1 MLKSYFISTFRRLKR
16 DKFFSI
22 LNLVGLT
29 VGVTSFILLALYV
42 KNELSVDQFHSK
54 KDQIYIIAENVNGG
68 KDKWARYR
76 TSHAARMQD
85 RIPELSQMAMLSQ
98 LGFDDLIKAN
108 DRSFYVENVYM
119 SNNDFFEIFD
129 FPIKQGNVELNQENK
144 AVITESL
151 ARQYFND
158 ESPIGKVIEVDGTGS
173 FEITAIAVD
182 PPANSRIQF
191 KLLLSNLSELK
202 EAAADFAES
211 GGSIVSAYILLP
223 ENVSIESVQAK
234 VDKLM
239 LDEWPKSALKF
250 DEEGNFE
257 QKMYF
262 FPFSDIHLKSGFTF
276 SLFPVND
283 IRYIYLFGS
292 IACLILMIACL
303 NYVNL
308 ITARSIKKMKE
319 IGLRKVFG
327 ANRKQILRQNIFE
340 SCVYTFISVLLAFA
354 LAERLLP
361 YYNNLIDRQ
370 LSLSYFSLEF
380 FVFVIGLTLIVGL
393 ASGIYPALRLS
404 GFKTINAL
412 HGNSKVKERSGVRR
426 GLVFTQFLV
435 AQSLIVATVII
446 QSQLSYLQNKDLG
459 YDRENALFIKTYGE
473 LGDRTSVFKDEVA
486 RISGVKEVSLTT
498 NIIDHNGITFGKVS
512 EFNGEEES
520 SEEDFFF
527 SNSFEVDFNY
537 LKTIGMRSVLGMTVD
552 EIAEITS
559 EDKIVITKAAQE
571 KLRMEN
577 PIGMRMKFW
586 GKEREVVAVI
596 DDFHNESLKSEI
608 MPSALILTGNHR
620 DFLNIRFESGQT
632 REALSQIEDI
642 WNSMV
647 KDRPFLFQF
656 YDDYYDAN
664 YRKETRLGNVFN
676 VFSGIAIS
684 ISIIGLIGLTTFAAE
699 QRLKEFGIRKVLGA
713 SASQLVGLLSKEF
726 VFLILISFLVAC
738 PIIYIASAD
747 WLDTFKYKITLSPFT
762 FAIGLVIT
770 LVVAFASVW
779 HQSRRV
785 SRVNPT
791 EILRNE

>member
-327 ANRKQILRQNIFE
+327 ANRKQTHRQNIFE
-340 SCVYTFISVLLAFA
+340 SCV
-354 LAERLLP
+354 
-361 YYNNLIDRQ
+361 
-370 LSLSYFSLEF
+370 
-380 FVFVIGLTLIVGL
+380 
-393 ASGIYPALRLS
+393 
-404 GFKTINAL
+404 
-412 HGNSKVKERSGVRR
+412 
-426 GLVFTQFLV
+426 
-435 AQSLIVATVII
+435 
-446 QSQLSYLQNKDLG
+446 
-459 YDRENALFIKTYGE
+459 
-473 LGDRTSVFKDEVA
+473 
-486 RISGVKEVSLTT
+486 
-498 NIIDHNGITFGKVS
+498 
-512 EFNGEEES
+512 
-520 SEEDFFF
+520 
-527 SNSFEVDFNY
+527 
-537 LKTIGMRSVLGMTVD
+537 
-552 EIAEITS
+552 
-559 EDKIVITKAAQE
+559 
-571 KLRMEN
+571 
-577 PIGMRMKFW
+577 
-586 GKEREVVAVI
+586 
-596 DDFHNESLKSEI
+596 
-608 MPSALILTGNHR
+608 
-620 DFLNIRFESGQT
+620 
-632 REALSQIEDI
+632 
-642 WNSMV
+642 
-647 KDRPFLFQF
+647 
-656 YDDYYDAN
+656 
-664 YRKETRLGNVFN
+664 
-676 VFSGIAIS
+676 
-684 ISIIGLIGLTTFAAE
+684 
-699 QRLKEFGIRKVLGA
+699 
-713 SASQLVGLLSKEF
+713 
-726 VFLILISFLVAC
+726 
-738 PIIYIASAD
+738 
-747 WLDTFKYKITLSPFT
+747 
-762 FAIGLVIT
+762 
-770 LVVAFASVW
+770 
-779 HQSRRV
+779 
-785 SRVNPT
+785 
-791 EILRNE
+791 

>member
-1 MLKSYFISTFRRLKR
+1 MKR

>member
-1 MLKSYFISTFRRLKR
+1 MKR

-620 DFLNIRFESGQT
+620 D
-632 REALSQIEDI
+632 
-642 WNSMV
+642 
-647 KDRPFLFQF
+647 
-656 YDDYYDAN
+656 
-664 YRKETRLGNVFN
+664 
-676 VFSGIAIS
+676 
-684 ISIIGLIGLTTFAAE
+684 
-699 QRLKEFGIRKVLGA
+699 
-713 SASQLVGLLSKEF
+713 
-726 VFLILISFLVAC
+726 
-738 PIIYIASAD
+738 
-747 WLDTFKYKITLSPFT
+747 
-762 FAIGLVIT
+762 
-770 LVVAFASVW
+770 
-779 HQSRRV
+779 
-785 SRVNPT
+785 
-791 EILRNE
+791 

>member
-1 MLKSYFISTFRRLKR
+1 LKR